1 MYIYSFCITP
11 QCNLKMDYFKF
22 SLPLFLFW
30 SQLSQ
35 GGQRGQGE
43 KGGQAETERKKAER
57 GGEEGER

>member
-1 MYIYSFCITP
+1 MTHLCT
-11 QCNLKMDYFKF
+11 LKMHYFQF
-22 SLPLFLFW
+22 LFPCSLFW

-43 KGGQAETERKKAER
+43 EGGQAETERKKAER